1 METQKSNIV
10 AKQGMTTSLFLRF
23 MAFVLTLAAA
33 ILMGVNNQT
42 KVVSLQTISTSLPAL
57 NIPVQAKWHYL
68 SALVYSFVTD
78 VIASSYA
85 AISFL
90 LLIANRDRRKGLG
103 LLLTIFDLAMVALL
117 LSSCGAAGAVG
128 LLAYTGNS
136 HVKWNKVCNIIDRFC
151 RQGAVSVA
159 FSLLGSLAFLFHI
172 VVAVLSLYNGSDSE

>member
-1 METQKSNIV
+1 
-10 AKQGMTTSLFLRF
+10 MTSSLW
-23 MAFVLTLAAA
+23 
-33 ILMGVNNQT
+33 
-42 KVVSLQTISTSLPAL
+42 VSLPSPSTSLR
-57 NIPVQAKWHYL
+57 
-68 SALVYSFVTD
+68 YSFVTD

-90 LLIANRDRRKGLG
+90 LLIANIDRKKGLG

-151 RQGAVSVA
+151 RQGAISIA

-172 VVAVLSLYNGSDSE
+172 VVAVLSLHNGSNSE